1 MKYDWKDKIILVAE
15 DEYTNYL
22 LLAEI
27 LSETNASLIWAKNG
41 LQAVEFF
48 LNNSIDV
55 VLMDIKMP
63 GMNGYEATKKIR
75 ELNKKVPV
83 IAQTAFAMAGEK
95 EKIMESGCDDYIA
108 KPIKYDQILSLIGK
122 YMSC

>member
-108 KPIKYDQILSLIGK
+108 KPIKYDQILSLISK

>member
-27 LSETNASLIWAKNG
+27 LSETNANLIWAKNG
-41 LQAVEFF
+41 LQAVEYFVS
-48 LNNSIDV
+48 NAIDV

-75 ELNKKVPV
+75 ELNKNVPV
-83 IAQTAFAMAGEK
+83 IAQTAFAMAGER

-108 KPIKYDQILSLIGK
+108 KPIKYDQILSLINK
-122 YMSC
+122 YMSS